1 MDKNCGGTLACR
13 YSKVFSLQLSAHLL
27 ELMLLSSFSPHA
39 KWSFYPIY
47 LSHHLYISL
56 SLSYVTHTMWVW
68 QDPFSKSL
76 KSYPLKFYMHLHSYM
91 QRWPRLSL
99 LQNFTF
105 IRRVYQPKWPLYWD
119 SSRLCWY
126 NISEKKKKKLFEGER
141 IDGYVYDIS
150 PW

>member
-1 MDKNCGGTLACR
+1 MGAHWLVAIAKSSL
-13 YSKVFSLQLSAHLL
+13 YSSVPTCLSLCCYLPSHRMQNGLSIP
-27 ELMLLSSFSPHA
+27 F
-39 KWSFYPIY
+39 IY
-47 LSHHLYISL
+47 HTIYISH
-56 SLSYVTHTMWVW
+56 SLIHMWHIPCEW

-126 NISEKKKKKLFEGER
+126 NISEKKKKNCLKVKE
-141 IDGYVYDIS
+141 
-150 PW
+150 